1 MVEKKMANASDDS
14 AKSSEGSHRCT
25 TSAHLT
31 TACAESTELPNFQLL
46 RDLASTQQMSVE
58 EDPRALRRRE
68 RNRLAASRCR
78 ERRRERA
85 EFLRKETLQ
94 LENRNQSLRAN
105 ISRLRRER
113 ERLKQVLASHMT
125 THHGEGT
132 PAPSDHG
139 MTYGGGGLPP
149 SGSQGGGGAY
159 TGEEAIA
166 ILHDVDNNLSLGG
179 SMLVLDG
186 RGVSL
191 GNEKPVTHHPP
202 HQPIMSL
209 YESRHRTSEQT
220 NC

>member
-1 MVEKKMANASDDS
+1 
-14 AKSSEGSHRCT
+14 
-25 TSAHLT
+25 
-31 TACAESTELPNFQLL
+31 
-46 RDLASTQQMSVE
+46 MSVE